1 MIRRLGR
8 TLTLLALSLV
18 ASCQDGGRGAKSPD
32 SSESASETSAGADDD
47 DSSVYDADGDK
58 HHCRME
64 SSECKDIKL
73 ASEEFEEQ
81 CLKEGFRIVRCGCKD
96 YCSGNPRSGE
106 LHYDMN
112 NQGALC
118 EPARECEPT
127 QTSADFQD
135 TCAESGGRFVQ
146 CGCAWRC
153 SRKLKYPVSER
164 PKPPEPPP
172 PPPEENKK
180 GKKGKKKKITTLDG

>member
-1 MIRRLGR
+1 MIRRFGR
-8 TLTLLALSLV
+8 TLTFLGLSFV
-18 ASCQDGGRGAKSPD
+18 ASCQDSGRGAKSAD
-32 SSESASETSAGADDD
+32 SSEHSSAGADDD
-47 DSSVYDADGDK
+47 DASVYDEDGAK
-58 HHCRME
+58 HHCRLE

-81 CLKEGFRIVRCGCKD
+81 CLVEGFRIVRCGCKD

-112 NQGALC
+112 NQAALC

-127 QTSADFQD
+127 QTSAAFQD

-146 CGCAWRC
+146 CGCVWRC

-164 PKPPEPPP
+164 PAPPEPPP
-172 PPPEENKK
+172 PPPEEEN
-180 GKKGKKKKITTLDG
+180 KKGKKKKKKVTTLDG